1 MSAREA
7 AIGTMTE
14 KMKLVRK
21 DRMVMRW
28 GEMDAL
34 GHMNNVSYLRYF
46 EEARI
51 SWFESLNLEYKPG
64 SEGPILGT
72 ITCKYIKPAV
82 YPVEFELTSYIG
94 QPGNRSFRMWHELY
108 NAHDPA
114 ERFAEAEAVLVWIDI
129 AEGKSRPMP
138 DWMRRLLQP

>member
-1 MSAREA
+1 
-7 AIGTMTE
+7 MTQNG
-14 KMKLVRK
+14 KLVRT
-21 DRMVMRW
+21 DRMIMRW

-51 SWFESLNLEYKPG
+51 SWFESLNLVYKPG

-108 NAHDPA
+108 NANDPT

-138 DWMRRLLQP
+138 EWMRGLLQG